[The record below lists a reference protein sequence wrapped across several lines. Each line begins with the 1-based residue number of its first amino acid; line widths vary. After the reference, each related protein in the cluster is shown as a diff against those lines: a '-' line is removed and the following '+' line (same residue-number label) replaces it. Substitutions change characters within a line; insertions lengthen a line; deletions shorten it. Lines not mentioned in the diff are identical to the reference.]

1 MTHREQRS
9 PASPAQQG
17 IWIGARRG
25 AGPAYHM
32 PLALW
37 FDGDLDVSALLSACA
52 GVVARHPVLATTVV
66 QDGDGL
72 HLAEAAEPPVTV
84 VELPDPSPAALDRLI
99 AEETARAFDL
109 EKGPPARFVLA
120 PAGPRRHLLLFVAH
134 HLVFDGMSK
143 DILVRDLA
151 RYYAEATAPRH
162 PLSFADA
169 ARDEQDRVSAALPAA
184 RAFWSERWSEPADL
198 ALPGQR
204 RTASRYGP
212 GEQIGGGAD
221 DELRRRA
228 AEVART
234 AGATVF
240 ETLVAAVQALLF
252 RYGADNPA
260 VMIDVTTRG
269 PAARDHIGPFVNE
282 LPVTARPEP
291 GQSFDAFVRE
301 VRAGLR
307 ELYAHREV
315 PLTRALGHASRAAV
329 APVSISYRRRDAE
342 PEFPGLAVSADWT
355 MFGGGVRNA
364 LHLQFVDGPDGLAT
378 CLRFDPAALDRGAAE
393 RFRDGLRALLGHA
406 AADPEVR
413 LADLEVVSPAERSR
427 LVTEWNATAADY
439 GAATLH
445 DLFAEQVRA
454 RPGAVA
460 VTFGDRSLTFAG
472 LEAAA
477 GRIARRLRRAGVRR
491 GDLVAVC
498 LPRSDTLPAALLA
511 VHKAGAAY
519 LPLDPDHPAER
530 LAMIVEDA
538 RPRLVLSDTAV
549 PCALPGPVL
558 LVDDEE
564 QDADPAGGDE
574 QTPPSPGE
582 LAYVIYTSGST
593 GRPKGVEVEHGNL
606 ANLLLSM
613 RDRLGSG
620 PGDRWLALT
629 SPAFDISALE
639 LYLPL
644 VTGGTVV
651 VAAPGAVRRPEA
663 LARLVAEQGVTYV
676 QATPSVWRLL
686 LPGGI
691 SGATALT
698 GGEALPP
705 RLAGELRAR
714 FGRVFNVYGPTETTI
729 WSTLGEPGRAGQ
741 PPAAGTGEPGTAVGS
756 REVGGSL
763 EAERSREAEVV
774 TIGRPIAN
782 TQVYL
787 LDETLRPVP
796 TGVAGELCIG
806 GAGVARGYRG
816 RPGRTA
822 ERFVPDPF
830 GPPGSRLYRTGD
842 LARHRPDGEI
852 EFLGRQDGQVK
863 LLGHRIELGEIEARL
878 LDHPQVAEAVV
889 LLTGT
894 DARTDVATDAGTSKG
909 ADAGASSDASTGRG
923 TGAGSSAGTHAG
935 EARLVAYVVPV
946 AGASPE
952 PGALT
957 AHLSR
962 TLPRP
967 MLPAAYVMLDAL
979 PLNPV
984 GKLDRA
990 ALPEPA
996 ATSDDVHRGTPS
1008 EAGLAVLGED
1018 GDAGLVEEVRRI
1030 WREVLELDDIGD
1042 EDDLFDLGGH
1052 SITITQITAR
1062 IRERLG
1068 VEMSLDA
1075 FFDDPTVIG
1084 VAEEIASLREEAG
1097 GPQEEAPEPAGVR
1110 PRPAGVQP
1118 PMSPA
1123 QQRLWFLQRFDPEDA
1138 SYNMYLVLRMR
1149 GALDA
1154 GALDAALD
1162 AVVAR
1167 HESLRTSFSDGGA
1180 DGEPVT
1186 VVHPPGPVPVERLD
1200 LTSFADAEDRAR
1212 SLVAARTNAPFDL
1225 AGSPP
1230 LRVSLLALGPDD
1242 HVLCFVLHHIITDG
1256 WSLGIMLD
1264 DLFAL
1269 YQARAEGRE
1278 PRLAALPV
1286 QYGDI
1291 ALWQREQ
1298 EAGPAADEAL
1308 EYWRRKLAAPPALEL
1323 PTDLPRGRRPEG
1335 AFHPFPIPEQV
1346 VARLERLAQ
1355 EHGASLFMV
1364 LAAAYQVLLARH
1376 SGQDDILVGTPWAVR
1391 DRVEFEPVVG
1401 YLTDTLVLRGDLAGD
1416 PAFADLLDATRRTV
1430 LEAHAHRTVPFER
1443 LVGELG
1449 VPRDVHHNPLLSTMI
1464 ILHSQAGDGAPPER
1478 VGDLRVELFDGGY
1491 RQAKFDLA
1499 LETWRQGEGLLA
1511 VLGYDATL
1519 FQAATVEA
1527 LAERFATLL
1536 RGIADAPATPIS
1548 RLPMLTPTDETLLA
1562 ASRTGGDEL
1571 SDVPT
1576 TRTAPTAQ
1584 VSREAAAGR
1593 TTDDSP
1599 DGTSDGTATTVEA
1612 TAAVETGATV
1622 ETTSAVRSTSAVEAT
1637 AVETVPALFAR
1648 MAAATPDATAL
1659 LCGDQQVGYGELDAR
1674 TARLAAALRRRGVV
1688 PGAVVGVCLGR
1699 SVEALVALLAVW
1711 RAGAAYLP
1719 LDPEYPDERLAFLV
1733 GDSGARL
1740 VVTAEALAHRLP
1752 PGTPLLTAPS
1762 EPDTGGDT
1770 RRTTRLCDDTRPA
1783 AEPGDPTRR
1792 TTEPGGD
1799 TRLTAEPGDP
1809 TRSAAESGDD
1819 AWRAV
1824 EPGDPAYVIYTSGS
1838 TGRPKGVLVEHG
1850 ALAGRVRWMREA
1862 YDLGPGDRVVQF
1874 ASLSFDAH
1882 AEELYPALTA
1892 GASVLLLPDGA
1903 ATLPDVLRTPAGRDV
1918 TVLDLPTAYWHRLT
1932 EALDDLT
1939 WPERLRLVII
1949 GGEQAHAAA
1958 VARWRD
1964 RFGDRVRL
1972 VNTYGPTEATVIAT
1986 AAALGAADAGRRP
1999 SIGRPI
2005 AGATAHVLGPHGEPV
2020 PPGVPGELYL
2030 GGAGLARGY
2039 LGRPALTADRFVP
2052 DPYGPPGSRLYRT
2065 GDRARWRPD
2074 GTLEFLG
2081 RFDGQAKV
2089 RGFRV
2094 EPGEVEAALLADPLV
2109 RQAAVVADGDRLVA
2123 YVTGTADPD
2132 DLRRLL
2138 SATLPPHLVPTAWVA
2153 MDALPLTVTGKVDL
2167 AALPAPAP
2175 APAVAFVAPRTDAEV
2190 LVAGVWAEVLGL
2202 EVVGAFDD
2210 FFALGGHSLLV
2221 IRVAAL
2227 LRDAVDLEVPIRTV
2241 FDRPTVAGLAEA
2253 VENLLV
2259 EQLSGLSEAEAA
2271 RLLDTEVLH

>member
-25 AGPAYHM
+25 AGTAYHM

-151 RYYAEATAPRH
+151 RYYAEATAPRQ

-169 ARDEQDRVSAALPAA
+169 ARDEQDRISAALPAA

-269 PAARDHIGPFVNE
+269 PAARDLIGPFVNE

-315 PLTRALGHASRAAV
+315 PLTRALGQASRAAV
-329 APVSISYRRRDAE
+329 APVSISYRRREAE

-378 CLRFDPAALDRGAAE
+378 CLRFDPTALDRGAVE

-439 GAATLH
+439 GADTLH

-564 QDADPAGGDE
+564 QDADPAGEDE
-574 QTPPSPGE
+574 LTPPSPGE

-729 WSTLGEPGRAGQ
+729 WSTLGEPGG
-741 PPAAGTGEPGTAVGS
+741 PD
-756 REVGGSL
+756 
-763 EAERSREAEVV
+763 EVV
-774 TIGRPIAN
+774 TIGGPIAN

-878 LDHPQVAEAVV
+878 LDHPQVAEAAV

-894 DARTDVATDAGTSKG
+894 DARADIGTDVGTSAGT
-909 ADAGASSDASTGRG
+909 DVG
-923 TGAGSSAGTHAG
+923 TGLGSGAGTHAG
-935 EARLVAYVVPV
+935 EARLVAYVVPA
-946 AGASPE
+946 AGTSPE

-957 AHLSR
+957 THLGR

-967 MLPAAYVMLDAL
+967 MLPTAYVMLDAL

-996 ATSDDVHRGTPS
+996 AASDGGHRGTPS
-1008 EAGLAVLGED
+1008 EDGVAGLGED
-1018 GDAGLVEEVRRI
+1018 GDAGLVEEIRQI

-1138 SYNMYLVLRMR
+1138 SYNMYLVLRLR

-1269 YQARAEGRE
+1269 YQAGAEGRE

-1298 EAGPAADEAL
+1298 ESGPAADEAL

-1401 YLTDTLVLRGDLAGD
+1401 YLTDTLVLRGDLAED

-1562 ASRTGGDEL
+1562 ASRTGGDDL
-1571 SDVPT
+1571 PD
-1576 TRTAPTAQ
+1576 APTAQ
-1584 VSREAAAGR
+1584 
-1593 TTDDSP
+1593 DSP
-1599 DGTSDGTATTVEA
+1599 EA
-1612 TAAVETGATV
+1612 
-1622 ETTSAVRSTSAVEAT
+1622 

-1770 RRTTRLCDDTRPA
+1770 RRTTRLGDDTRPA
-1783 AEPGDPTRR
+1783 AEPGDLTR
-1792 TTEPGGD
+1792 P
-1799 TRLTAEPGDP
+1799 TAEPGDP
-1809 TRSAAESGDD
+1809 TRSVAEPGDDTWRAVEPVDPTRSVAESGDD
-1819 AWRAV
+1819 TWRAV

-1862 YDLGPGDRVVQF
+1862 YGLAPGDRVVQF

-1903 ATLPDVLRTPAGRDV
+1903 ATLPDVLRTPAGQDV

-2175 APAVAFVAPRTDAEV
+2175 APAIAFVAPRTDAEV